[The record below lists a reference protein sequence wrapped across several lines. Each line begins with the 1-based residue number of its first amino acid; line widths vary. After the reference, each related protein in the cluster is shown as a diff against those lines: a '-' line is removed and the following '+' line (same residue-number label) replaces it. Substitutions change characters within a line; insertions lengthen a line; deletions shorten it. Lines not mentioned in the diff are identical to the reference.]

1 MAQLFHRELEVLGDL
16 VHGGGKGV
24 VVHVSDDVV
33 DPAVLKQVFA
43 APTQIVLVVAVLIPL
58 SLVRLYHELALR
70 WVRVGHRQRIRDLPG
85 KQSSAASCRHRN
97 HPPRS
102 CCHLIH
108 CRQSRLP
115 QQ

>member
-1 MAQLFHRELEVLGDL
+1 MAQLFHRELEVLG
-16 VHGGGKGV
+16 GGKGV
-24 VVHVSDDVV
+24 VVHVSDDDV

-85 KQSSAASCRHRN
+85 KHLVLDVGGRHGRG
-97 HPPRS
+97 
-102 CCHLIH
+102 L
-108 CRQSRLP
+108 
-115 QQ
+115 QQHHAVIVIILRVVAVI

>member
-43 APTQIVLVVAVLIPL
+43 APRQIVLVVAVLIPL

-85 KQSSAASCRHRN
+85 KHLVLDVGGRHGRG
-97 HPPRS
+97 
-102 CCHLIH
+102 L
-108 CRQSRLP
+108 
-115 QQ
+115 QQHHAVIVIILRVVAVI